1 MIQINQLTM
10 SYGAKLLFFDV
21 DLILSDQT
29 HYALVGANG
38 AGKST
43 LLKLMTGEEEPISG
57 TISIPKDAS
66 IGWLKQDQFRYENTI
81 ITDIVLQGKPKLWQA
96 LVGKNKVLAEAD
108 WDEKTAHRL
117 SRLEETIAE
126 QNGYSA
132 LSFAEKLLIG
142 LGIHSEY
149 HQKPLSSL
157 SGGYKLRVLLAQALF
172 QEPDT
177 LLLDEPTNHLDII
190 SIHWL
195 EKYLKNEFR
204 GIVIFISHDVQF
216 INRLAD
222 YILDIDYGEV
232 REYSGNYEKFL
243 AEKKLIEE
251 QKLHIKKQMEQKI
264 ADMQKLV
271 DRFRAGT
278 RAKQAQ
284 SRAKM
289 IEKMELPDIK
299 HSSRAWPHF
308 HFHPNRRSGKLILRV
323 KGLGK
328 EFLNKKLFSNLS
340 FEISR
345 GEKVAIIGENGIGKS
360 TLIKILLGNVL
371 QNDGEYEWGHETQIS
386 YFSQDHH
393 ELLNRR
399 VKVLEW
405 IGEMVS
411 DVTEQHIRKVL
422 GQVLFKKDDIDKDI
436 LSLSGGEA
444 ARLLLAKNILESG
457 NVLILDEPTNHL
469 DIEAGESLAEALKA
483 YPGTLLFV
491 SHDRHFI
498 NKIANRILF
507 ISHNKKLIDY
517 KGSFAEFEKM
527 YNDQK

>member
-1 MIQINQLTM
+1 MILINQLTM
-10 SYGAKLLFFDV
+10 SYGQKLLFFDV
-21 DLILSDQT
+21 NLIFSDQT
-29 HYALVGANG
+29 RYALVGSNG

-43 LLKLMTGEEEPISG
+43 LLRLITGEEEPVSG
-57 TISIPKDAS
+57 TLSISKDAT
-66 IGWLKQDQFRYENTI
+66 IGWLKQDQFRYEHTI

-96 LVGKNKVLAEAD
+96 LVEKDRLLQCTH
-108 WDEKTAHRL
+108 WDEKTTHRL
-117 SRLEETIAE
+117 SQLEETIAE
-126 QNGYSA
+126 QNGYTA
-132 LSFAEKLLIG
+132 LSLAEKLLIG
-142 LGIHSEY
+142 LGIHTDY

-204 GIVIFISHDVQF
+204 GTVVFISHDIEF

-222 YILDIDYGEV
+222 HILDIDYGEI
-232 REYSGNYEKFL
+232 REYNGNYEKFL

-251 QKLHIKKQMEQKI
+251 QKMHVKKRMEQKI
-264 ADMQKLV
+264 VEMQKLV

-284 SRAKM
+284 SRVKM

-299 HSSRAWPHF
+299 HSSRAWPRF
-308 HFHPNRRSGKLILRV
+308 HFNQNRQSGKLVLRV
-323 KGLGK
+323 KDLRK
-328 EFLNKKLFSNLS
+328 EFLNTKLFSNLS

-360 TLIKILLGNVL
+360 TLIKILLNKVQQTEGA
-371 QNDGEYEWGHETQIS
+371 YEWGHETHIS

-393 ELLNRR
+393 DLLDKHSR
-399 VKVLEW
+399 VLDW
-405 IGEMVS
+405 LSDMAS
-411 DVTEQHIRKVL
+411 DVAEQQIRKTL
-422 GQVLFKKDDIDKDI
+422 GIVLFKKDDVEKDI

-444 ARLLLAKNILESG
+444 ARLLLARITLEAG
-457 NVLILDEPTNHL
+457 NVLVLDEPTNHL
-469 DIEAGESLAEALKA
+469 DIEATESLAQSLKS
-483 YPGTLLFV
+483 YHGTLIFV

-498 NKIANRILF
+498 RKIANRVLF
-507 ISHNKKLIDY
+507 ISYDKKLIDF
-517 KGSFAEFEKM
+517 KGSFTEFEKR
-527 YNDQK
+527 YAI